1 MIRQIP
7 VEEKATILASLAY
20 IIALAFYKHWLHS
33 QYDVMNGSLIERA
46 FATAGKPWYWFFLLT
61 GFAFIILLVCM
72 GVHLFRKD
80 MDKPGNLVGVILNI
94 VLIVILVTVFWDPI
108 FTTFV
113 VLAFVAGTSAAA
125 GSMAAGPAARA
136 TPNAIATNRFRPSVP
151 APMRMMF
158 LISCPSPMGAA
169 ACRAR
174 PPLPNRR
181 GVIDVVAWM
190 GAASRSGRR
199 PREKGPSTRRRAS
212 DGPQWVRRRG
222 AA

>member
-20 IIALAFYKHWLHS
+20 IIALAFYKH
-33 QYDVMNGSLIERA
+33 GSLIERA

-125 GSMAAGPAARA
+125 MS
-136 TPNAIATNRFRPSVP
+136 
-151 APMRMMF
+151 
-158 LISCPSPMGAA
+158 
-169 ACRAR
+169 
-174 PPLPNRR
+174 
-181 GVIDVVAWM
+181 
-190 GAASRSGRR
+190 
-199 PREKGPSTRRRAS
+199 
-212 DGPQWVRRRG
+212 
-222 AA
+222 

>member
-7 VEEKATILASLAY
+7 VGEKATVLASLAY
-20 IIALAFYKHWLHS
+20 IIALAFYKHWLRS

-113 VLAFVAGTSAAA
+113 VLAFVAGTSAAVVPEKLRTLDR
-125 GSMAAGPAARA
+125 G
-136 TPNAIATNRFRPSVP
+136 RPWRDSQF
-151 APMRMMF
+151 A
-158 LISCPSPMGAA
+158 
-169 ACRAR
+169 
-174 PPLPNRR
+174 
-181 GVIDVVAWM
+181 
-190 GAASRSGRR
+190 
-199 PREKGPSTRRRAS
+199 STRLSPSRDMSR
-212 DGPQWVRRRG
+212 
-222 AA
+222 

>member
-7 VEEKATILASLAY
+7 VEEKATILASLVY

-80 MDKPGNLVGVILNI
+80 MYKPGNLVGVILNI

-125 GSMAAGPAARA
+125 KPSSKSPSASPLSTSKNTHPAQRPA
-136 TPNAIATNRFRPSVP
+136 NAP
-151 APMRMMF
+151 
-158 LISCPSPMGAA
+158 
-169 ACRAR
+169 
-174 PPLPNRR
+174 
-181 GVIDVVAWM
+181 
-190 GAASRSGRR
+190 SGR
-199 PREKGPSTRRRAS
+199 
-212 DGPQWVRRRG
+212 
-222 AA
+222 

>member
-1 MIRQIP
+1 M
-7 VEEKATILASLAY
+7 LHFHLDNGY

-80 MDKPGNLVGVILNI
+80 KSVLGNLVGLILNI

-113 VLAFVAGTSAAA
+113 VSDRKDILSPVMFTDVL
-125 GSMAAGPAARA
+125 
-136 TPNAIATNRFRPSVP
+136 RF
-151 APMRMMF
+151 
-158 LISCPSPMGAA
+158 
-169 ACRAR
+169 
-174 PPLPNRR
+174 LP
-181 GVIDVVAWM
+181 
-190 GAASRSGRR
+190 
-199 PREKGPSTRRRAS
+199 
-212 DGPQWVRRRG
+212 
-222 AA
+222 

>member
-72 GVHLFRKD
+72 GVQ
-80 MDKPGNLVGVILNI
+80 
-94 VLIVILVTVFWDPI
+94 LIVILVTVFWDPI

-125 GSMAAGPAARA
+125 MS
-136 TPNAIATNRFRPSVP
+136 
-151 APMRMMF
+151 
-158 LISCPSPMGAA
+158 
-169 ACRAR
+169 
-174 PPLPNRR
+174 
-181 GVIDVVAWM
+181 
-190 GAASRSGRR
+190 
-199 PREKGPSTRRRAS
+199 
-212 DGPQWVRRRG
+212 
-222 AA
+222 

>member
-7 VEEKATILASLAY
+7 VEEKATILASLVY

-80 MDKPGNLVGVILNI
+80 KSVLGNLVGLILNI

-108 FTTFV
+108 FPTFV

-125 GSMAAGPAARA
+125 MS
-136 TPNAIATNRFRPSVP
+136 
-151 APMRMMF
+151 
-158 LISCPSPMGAA
+158 
-169 ACRAR
+169 
-174 PPLPNRR
+174 
-181 GVIDVVAWM
+181 
-190 GAASRSGRR
+190 
-199 PREKGPSTRRRAS
+199 
-212 DGPQWVRRRG
+212 
-222 AA
+222 